1 MYNCGLYFAL
11 RSGKEHRQ
19 LRNSACQIRMVRGES
34 LLAVHRGCLQGGLN
48 GRKVKLKVVLH
59 HTNTESPDRCFARL
73 FQLYRQR
80 CPPDA
85 PPSTVSKCSVSA
97 FYLKPL
103 QKPTPTG
110 WYLSLP
116 LGDTTLG
123 KTIGQICKSAGIAGY
138 KTNHSLRATSA
149 TRLYQ
154 TLGSLTV
161 RSRFTLLVRSRYAG
175 SSL

>member
-1 MYNCGLYFAL
+1 MYNCGLYVAL

-19 LRNSACQIRMVRGES
+19 LRNSPCRIRMVRGES

-48 GRKVKLKVVLH
+48 GRKVKLKVILH
-59 HTNTESPDRCFARL
+59 HTNTESPDRCSVRL

-85 PPSTVSKCSVSA
+85 PPSKCLLPQAASETQPDLLV
-97 FYLKPL
+97 LVTTTGRHHTGEDGWTNL
-103 QKPTPTG
+103 QEC
-110 WYLSLP
+110 W
-116 LGDTTLG
+116 
-123 KTIGQICKSAGIAGY
+123 Y

-161 RSRFTLLVRSRYAG
+161 RSRFGHG
-175 SSL
+175 SPVACSWFARGTS